1 MKSNIWGTT
10 GRKEADNWGEDPLP
24 PGTPPTV
31 LVPVLLHLWG
41 SSRECQALRKTNK
54 AVAGR
59 TTKSESIVWR
69 EELTERMTRMKA
81 VQ

>member
-10 GRKEADNWGEDPLP
+10 GRKEADNRGEEPLP

-31 LVPVLLHLWG
+31 LVPVG
-41 SSRECQALRKTNK
+41 SSRECQALRKINK
-54 AVAGR
+54 AVAER

>member
-10 GRKEADNWGEDPLP
+10 GRKEADNWGEEPLP

-54 AVAGR
+54 AVAER
-59 TTKSESIVWR
+59 TTKSESIV
-69 EELTERMTRMKA
+69 
-81 VQ
+81 